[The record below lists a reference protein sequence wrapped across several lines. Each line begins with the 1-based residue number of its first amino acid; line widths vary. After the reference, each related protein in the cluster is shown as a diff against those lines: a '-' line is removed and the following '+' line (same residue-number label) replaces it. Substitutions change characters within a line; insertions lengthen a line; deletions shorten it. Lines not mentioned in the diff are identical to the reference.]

1 MQEHRALILRSNR
14 FLGSALVEHGL
25 VSVDDLESANETFM
39 EAIQASEL
47 KRASILNTL
56 LFEKKSLQEADLIEY
71 LAEGEGL
78 GLIDLRHILLRS
90 LRPFNVDLSLCWAT
104 STIPFDKIEETYMLA
119 TCYYLSAPVLK
130 HWKDRLGGRLI
141 WFATSTVSM
150 TQALEK
156 VEEIHE
162 AEDAAAAEEG

>member
-1 MQEHRALILRSNR
+1 MGR
-14 FLGSALVEHGL
+14 GL
-25 VSVDDLESANETFM
+25 VSVDDLESANENFM

-56 LFEKKSLQEADLIEY
+56 LFERKALKEEALVDHLVE
-71 LAEGEGL
+71 EEGL
-78 GLIDLRHILLRS
+78 GLIDLRHVALRS

-104 STIPFDKIEETYMLA
+104 STIPFDKIEETYLLA

-130 HWKDRLGGRLI
+130 HWEELLGGRLI
-141 WFATSTVSM
+141 WFGTSTVSM
-150 TQALEK
+150 TWALEQ

-162 AEDAAAAEEG
+162 AEDAAAAEEE